1 MHQEDFWFRF
11 RRSFHELFY
20 GERASVRVFSR
31 LVLLTFIAG
40 FVVTVGPTV
49 ADVLTPE
56 EPGPVS
62 TYVEP
67 TPEPTSEATS
77 EPTSEPTPE
86 ASDSAPG
93 SAEPTPE
100 ASASGS
106 AEPTPEASASG
117 SAEPIPDYS
126 LAPVGSAEPTA
137 DYSVSPK
144 KSDTPTVMPT
154 IEADRALNPQ
164 PKYLLRVSRSIAI
177 DPRANSYFLPSIYI
191 SGARYT
197 LACINGNGVNF
208 DLSNKRISNNS
219 FDTRT
224 VMVAGDGT
232 SNLLISGQT
241 EGVLSVINAG
251 GGLFAFTNSGGLR
264 DRSASISL
272 TATNKNTIDPT
283 FCSAAAPAN
292 TAIFTFRALGLQV
305 DTKKGS
311 GKLK

>member
-40 FVVTVGPTV
+40 FVATVGPTV

-77 EPTSEPTPE
+77 EPTPE

-106 AEPTPEASASG
+106 AEPTPQASASG
-117 SAEPIPDYS
+117 SAEPTPEYS
-126 LAPVGSAEPTA
+126 LAPV
-137 DYSVSPK
+137 

-164 PKYLLRVSRSIAI
+164 PKYLLKVPRSIAI

>member
-40 FVVTVGPTV
+40 FVATVGPTV

-67 TPEPTSEATS
+67 TPEPTSE
-77 EPTSEPTPE
+77 PTPE
-86 ASDSAPG
+86 ASD
-93 SAEPTPE
+93 
-100 ASASGS
+100 SASGS
-106 AEPTPEASASG
+106 AEPTPEASAS
-117 SAEPIPDYS
+117 AT
-126 LAPVGSAEPTA
+126 GSAEPTP

-164 PKYLLRVSRSIAI
+164 PKYLLKVPRSIAI
-177 DPRANSYFLPSIYI
+177 DPRANTYFLPSIYI

>member
-40 FVVTVGPTV
+40 FVATVGPTV

-67 TPEPTSEATS
+67 TPEPTSEA
-77 EPTSEPTPE
+77 TSEPTPE

-117 SAEPIPDYS
+117 SAEPTPEYS
-126 LAPVGSAEPTA
+126 LAPV
-137 DYSVSPK
+137 

-164 PKYLLRVSRSIAI
+164 PKYLLKVPRSIAI

>member
-40 FVVTVGPTV
+40 FVATVGPTV

-77 EPTSEPTPE
+77 EPTPE

-100 ASASGS
+100 ASAS
-106 AEPTPEASASG
+106 ASASA

-126 LAPVGSAEPTA
+126 LAPV
-137 DYSVSPK
+137 

-164 PKYLLRVSRSIAI
+164 PKYLLKVPRSIAI

-264 DRSASISL
+264 DRSASLSL